1 VSAFGAWL
9 RALFGR
15 FGLALAVCVAVAAGS
30 VLLVNRYIDD
40 QVDKIPRIAL
50 TTAPVGPNGMN
61 FLIIGSDSRS
71 WIEHPLDFQAFS
83 DEETQNSPPRSDTMM
98 VLHANG
104 DHSFAV
110 SFPRDLWVD
119 IPGKGNA
126 KMNAAFND
134 GPQKVIDTLQA
145 DFNVPV
151 NHYLEVD
158 FETFEGIV
166 NAVGSVPVWIPG
178 VMRDTF
184 TGLYAEWGAACYQ
197 LDGATALQW
206 VRARSLEI
214 EDPDGTYDPVDGK
227 RWKPYDSTADIG
239 RIERQ
244 QDFVRKLGR
253 IAVDRA
259 LDDPT
264 IVPDLVDALMPN
276 LHADAT
282 FDRPAFNELVRAFL
296 GLASGGAG
304 LGFETLPYDGPAQR
318 GGGQSVLLVKQPE
331 ADTVFARLRGEVVL
345 PPEAPPEQVPVER
358 AAVRPGDVRVQ
369 VLNGSGVNGAAGDA
383 DQALSNLGFVSGG
396 VANYGGGKLARSEI
410 HYRPGDEAK
419 AKLLAGQ
426 VADATLIADPA
437 LRGSDVLLVI
447 GTSFE
452 GIGAAPPKDTGAQPA
467 ADVALSPEEACDAS
481 T

>member
-1 VSAFGAWL
+1 MSSFGAWL

-15 FGLALAVCVAVAAGS
+15 FGLALVLCAAVAAGS
-30 VLLVNRYIDD
+30 VFLVNRYIDD
-40 QVDKIPRIAL
+40 QVDKIPRVAL
-50 TTAPVGPNGMN
+50 TTAPVGQNGMN

-71 WIEHPLDFQAFS
+71 WIQNPLDYQAFS
-83 DEETQNSPPRSDTMM
+83 DKDTQNAPPRSDTMM

-104 DHSFAV
+104 DNSFAV

-119 IPGKGNA
+119 IPGKGKA

-145 DFNVPV
+145 DFNVPI

-166 NAVGSVPVWIPG
+166 DAIGSVPVWIPG
-178 VMRDTF
+178 VVRDTF
-184 TGLYAEWGAACYQ
+184 TGLHADWGAACYQ

-214 EDPDGTYDPVDGK
+214 EDPNGKYDPSDGK
-227 RWKPYDSTADIG
+227 RWKLYDATADIG
-239 RIERQ
+239 RIQRQ

-253 IAVDRA
+253 IAVERA
-259 LDDPT
+259 IRDPM

-276 LHADAT
+276 LHADTT

-296 GLASGGAG
+296 GLASGGPG
-304 LGFETLPYDGPAQR
+304 LEFETLPWEDPGRPV
-318 GGGQSVLLVKQPE
+318 GGQSVLLVKQPE
-331 ADTVFARLRGEVVL
+331 ADAVFARLRGDVVL
-345 PPEAPPEQVPVER
+345 PESPTSEAPAEQP
-358 AAVRPGDVRVQ
+358 AVRPSDVRVR
-369 VLNGSGVNGAAGDA
+369 VLNGTGVTGAAGKA
-383 DQALSNLGFVSGG
+383 DQELSNLGYVSGG

-410 HYRPGDEAK
+410 HYQPGDEAK
-419 AKLLAGQ
+419 AKLLAVQ
-426 VADATLIADPA
+426 VPDATLIADPSV
-437 LRGSDVLLVI
+437 GGGDVMLLI
-447 GTSFE
+447 GESFK
-452 GIGAAPPKDTGAQPA
+452 GIGAKPPKDTGAPPPPA
-467 ADVALSPEEACDAS
+467 AAETPEEACDRA

>member
-1 VSAFGAWL
+1 VSSFGAWL

-15 FGLALAVCVAVAAGS
+15 FGLALVLCTAVAAGS
-30 VLLVNRYIDD
+30 VFLVNRYIDD
-40 QVDKIPRIAL
+40 QVDKIPRVAL
-50 TTAPVGPNGMN
+50 TTAPVGQNGTN

-71 WIEHPLDFQAFS
+71 WIQNPLDYQAFS
-83 DEETQNSPPRSDTMM
+83 DQDTQNAPPRSDTMM

-104 DHSFAV
+104 DNSFAV

-119 IPGKGNA
+119 IPGKGKA

-145 DFNVPV
+145 DFNVPI

-166 NAVGSVPVWIPG
+166 NAIGSVPVWIPG
-178 VMRDTF
+178 VVRDTY
-184 TGLYAEWGAACYQ
+184 TGLHADWGAACYQ

-214 EDPDGTYDPVDGK
+214 EDPNGKYDPSDGR
-227 RWKPYDSTADIG
+227 RWKLYDATADIG
-239 RIERQ
+239 RIQRQ

-253 IAVDRA
+253 IAVERA
-259 LDDPT
+259 LGDPT

-276 LHADAT
+276 LHADAS

-296 GLASGGAG
+296 GLASGGPG
-304 LGFETLPYDGPAQR
+304 LEFETLPWEDPGRPVS
-318 GGGQSVLLVKQPE
+318 GQSVLLVKQPE
-331 ADTVFARLRGEVVL
+331 ADAVFARLRGDVVL
-345 PPEAPPEQVPVER
+345 PETPTSEAPAAQP
-358 AAVRPGDVRVQ
+358 AVRPSDVRVR
-369 VLNGSGVNGAAGDA
+369 VLNGTGVTGAAGKA
-383 DQALSNLGFVSGG
+383 DQELSNLGYVSGG

-410 HYRPGDEAK
+410 HYQPGDEAK
-419 AKLLAGQ
+419 AKLLAVQ
-426 VADATLIADPA
+426 VPDATLIADPSV
-437 LRGSDVLLVI
+437 GSGDVVLLI
-447 GTSFE
+447 GESFK
-452 GIGAAPPKDTGAQPA
+452 GIGAKQPLDTGGQPPPA
-467 ADVALSPEEACDAS
+467 AAETPEEACDRA

>member
-1 VSAFGAWL
+1 
-9 RALFGR
+9 LFGR
-15 FGLALAVCVAVAAGS
+15 FGLALVLCTAVAAGS
-30 VLLVNRYIDD
+30 VFLVNRYIDD
-40 QVDKIPRIAL
+40 KVDEIPRIQL
-50 TTAPVGPNGMN
+50 TTAPAGPNGMN

-71 WIEHPLDFQAFS
+71 WIENPLDYQAFS
-83 DEETQNSPPRSDTMM
+83 DQDTQNAPPRSDTMM

-166 NAVGSVPVWIPG
+166 NAIGSVPVWIPG
-178 VMRDTF
+178 VVRDNF
-184 TGLYAEWGAACYQ
+184 TGLYAEWGAACYR

-214 EDPDGTYDPVDGK
+214 EDPNGTYDPVDGR
-227 RWKPYDSTADIG
+227 RWKPYDATADIG

-253 IAVDRA
+253 IAVERA
-259 LDDPT
+259 LADPQ
-264 IVPDLVDALMPN
+264 IVPDLVDALLPN

-296 GLASGGAG
+296 GLASGGPG
-304 LGFETLPYDGPAQR
+304 LEFETLPYEDPQR
-318 GGGQSVLLVKQPE
+318 PIGGQSVLLVKQPE
-331 ADTVFARLRGEVVL
+331 ADAVFARLRGEVVL
-345 PPEAPPEQVPVER
+345 PPESPPEEASVEQP
-358 AAVRPGDVRVQ
+358 AIRPSDVRVQ
-369 VLNGSGVNGAAGDA
+369 VLNGSGVTGAAGDA
-383 DQALSNLGFVSGG
+383 DQALSNLGYVSGG

-426 VADATLIADPA
+426 VADAILIADPA
-437 LRGSDVLLVI
+437 LGGGDVLLVL
-447 GTSFE
+447 GTSFK
-452 GIGAAPPKDTGAQPA
+452 GIGAALPKDTGAQPDA
-467 ADVALSPEEACDAS
+467 GVSLSPEEACDAA